1 MKKKGEINRKNSK
14 LIRWEVLGET
24 RQPITK
30 AMNNDLYRQP
40 CLFIYNP
47 ELFQSEKLIFA
58 PRLWVDFHLSYL
70 PLSLFSSFVSLGFPS
85 ALSLISFTTCFQ
97 NDHPPPPLKFP
108 EKEFCPQTVNILQKL
123 RKINGLKGESERE
136 REQCKEEISMGRQ
149 EERAVLDSVPEEEKV
164 TGEGNSFRFPGKLTK
179 VR

>member
-97 NDHPPPPLKFP
+97 NDHPPPPTQIP
-108 EKEFCPQTVNILQKL
+108 RERILPTNCKYFIEAQKNQWFE
-123 RKINGLKGESERE
+123 RRE
-136 REQCKEEISMGRQ
+136 REG
-149 EERAVLDSVPEEEKV
+149 ERAMQRGHKY
-164 TGEGNSFRFPGKLTK
+164 GEAGGESRVGFSA
-179 VR
+179 